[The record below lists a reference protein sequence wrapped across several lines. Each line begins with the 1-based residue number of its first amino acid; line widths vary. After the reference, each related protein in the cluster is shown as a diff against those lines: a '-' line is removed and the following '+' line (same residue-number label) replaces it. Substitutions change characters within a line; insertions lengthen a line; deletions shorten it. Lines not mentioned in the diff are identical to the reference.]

1 MDDDIGFLDVE
12 RAVAEREGADFNAG
26 FAFDVQRLGAHGLGN
41 GIELDGAAV
50 FFRLVVAFACA
61 FTAGHDL
68 RRGGLD
74 GGRGKRDRAD
84 GDVAALDRL
93 GGVGVRDVLDC
104 KLVGFNLDGIVVGL
118 LERLKLLFVHL
129 AEELFKLRGVVVLRP
144 VVESELFDFDVFSA
158 GVSEAV
164 DSFDGSLDKVREL
177 FNLEGRRHLEGR
189 RGKREA
195 AERQGRRIAM
205 AVELVSLGV
214 CNFVVFNNLELG
226 VVVDRDVAELG
237 DIPGTILRFGI
248 AFGAGLGSG
257 CFYFPFSLV
266 AGERDG
272 ALMVVAVVDLAVL
285 TLLEGLSLAEDE
297 GGAGGEVLVFVLGEV
312 ERAVVSEGAH
322 DEALVDGELAA
333 SGHGNEVADLGGV
346 AGVIAVLEVVGGEGT
361 LVADGDGLFLL
372 GVDGAP
378 GGLAVDLGRAGTSI
392 LGDGELGAAVKSAFG
407 VDELAAG
414 LERDIAVTHASARF
428 GRLVVF
434 AFLLVGFGLEL
445 VALVIVREGGVLE
458 RDVAHDDGGGGG
470 LKVVGLVEAVDRH
483 VRLVVGVSARDFDRA
498 LGVVEAAV
506 DPQIV
511 FDFERARVDEG
522 AGDRDRLVGFER
534 AVVDERAA
542 FSDVKADVE
551 RQAGKFVGELAGSL
565 VGLVLADRDLV
576 TVLALDRDLAGGVR
590 EVLVEGLGP
599 VFVPGLFVLDGVGDG
614 VGSGTD
620 GQRDVLVDR
629 LGHGACGE
637 DGERGQDGRDERLPG
652 EGGVAH

>member
-1 MDDDIGFLDVE
+1 M
-12 RAVAEREGADFNAG
+12 VAE
-26 FAFDVQRLGAHGLGN
+26 VGN
-41 GIELDGAAV
+41 L
-50 FFRLVVAFACA
+50 
-61 FTAGHDL
+61 
-68 RRGGLD
+68 
-74 GGRGKRDRAD
+74 
-84 GDVAALDRL
+84 
-93 GGVGVRDVLDC
+93 
-104 KLVGFNLDGIVVGL
+104 
-118 LERLKLLFVHL
+118 
-129 AEELFKLRGVVVLRP
+129 
-144 VVESELFDFDVFSA
+144 
-158 GVSEAV
+158 
-164 DSFDGSLDKVREL
+164 
-177 FNLEGRRHLEGR
+177 
-189 RGKREA
+189 
-195 AERQGRRIAM
+195 
-205 AVELVSLGV
+205 
-214 CNFVVFNNLELG
+214 VVFNRELG
-226 VVVDRDVAELG
+226 VVVDRDGAELG
-237 DIPGTILRFGI
+237 DIPRTILFRFGI

-257 CFYFPFSLV
+257 VFYFPVGLV

-470 LKVVGLVEAVDRH
+470 LKVVGLVEAVDPH

-506 DPQIV
+506 DRQIV
-511 FDFERARVDEG
+511 FDFERARVEEG

-576 TVLALDRDLAGGVR
+576 TVLALDRDLAFGVL
-590 EVLVEGLGP
+590 EVLVELLGP
-599 VFVPGLFVLDGVGDG
+599 GFVPGLFVQDRARDGFVSEVLGG
-614 VGSGTD
+614 AD
-620 GQRDVLVDR
+620 GQRDIR
-629 LGHGACGE
+629 GFPGIGGHGACGE

>member
-1 MDDDIGFLDVE
+1 
-12 RAVAEREGADFNAG
+12 
-26 FAFDVQRLGAHGLGN
+26 
-41 GIELDGAAV
+41 
-50 FFRLVVAFACA
+50 
-61 FTAGHDL
+61 
-68 RRGGLD
+68 
-74 GGRGKRDRAD
+74 
-84 GDVAALDRL
+84 
-93 GGVGVRDVLDC
+93 
-104 KLVGFNLDGIVVGL
+104 
-118 LERLKLLFVHL
+118 
-129 AEELFKLRGVVVLRP
+129 
-144 VVESELFDFDVFSA
+144 
-158 GVSEAV
+158 
-164 DSFDGSLDKVREL
+164 
-177 FNLEGRRHLEGR
+177 
-189 RGKREA
+189 
-195 AERQGRRIAM
+195 M

-214 CNFVVFNNLELG
+214 CNLVVFNNLELG

-257 CFYFPFSLV
+257 CFYFPFRLV

-272 ALMVVAVVDLAVL
+272 ALMVVAVGIDLAVIP
-285 TLLEGLSLAEDE
+285 LLESLFLAEGE
-297 GGAGGEVLVFVLGEV
+297 GGAGGEVLVFGLGEV
-312 ERAVVSEGAH
+312 ERAAVSEGAH

-346 AGVIAVLEVVGGEGT
+346 AGVIAVLKDVGGESA
-361 LVADGDGLFLL
+361 LVTDGDGILLL
-372 GVDGAP
+372 GLDGAP
-378 GGLAVDLGRAGTSI
+378 GGLAVDFGRVCIG
-392 LGDGELGAAVKSAFG
+392 GDGEAGAGVKGFRE

-428 GRLVVF
+428 GLLVGF
-434 AFLLVGFGLEL
+434 AFLLLGFGLER
-445 VALVIVREGGVLE
+445 VALVVVRQGGVRE
-458 RDVAHDDGGGGG
+458 RDVAHDDGGRRR
-470 LKVVGLVEAVDRH
+470 LKIGVDGEAVDPH
-483 VRLVVGVSARDFDRA
+483 VRLVVGGSARDFDLA
-498 LGVVEAAV
+498 LGVVKAARHR
-506 DPQIV
+506 Q
-511 FDFERARVDEG
+511 
-522 AGDRDRLVGFER
+522 VGTGLER